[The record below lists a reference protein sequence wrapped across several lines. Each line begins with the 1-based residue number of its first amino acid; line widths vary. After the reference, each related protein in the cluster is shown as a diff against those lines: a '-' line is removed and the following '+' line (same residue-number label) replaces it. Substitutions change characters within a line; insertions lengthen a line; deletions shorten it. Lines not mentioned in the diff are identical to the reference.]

1 LPAAPGRSLTG
12 RFVSDPDDMVALM
25 PVIRARTYSE
35 AREYMRLA
43 MATGD
48 CTGSDLSIR
57 DVASILEGEEWAT
70 TFAVDCSRC
79 RAHREFTFITDPAP
93 EDAPGG
99 LIYGHGPQPSRLIDA
114 GEWYV
119 IFSTYLWSTRA
130 KQAEYGGALPDL
142 DTVETVLGWIEG
154 ALAAIDEILKFMP
167 SGQNQVP
174 ESALWTDRGRAAYDE
189 CQDQFSRAVL
199 ERCIEELEVAG
210 RAYLA
215 KYQEAVNPQ

>member
-1 LPAAPGRSLTG
+1 LAAAPGRSLTG

-93 EDAPGG
+93 GG
-99 LIYGHGPQPSRLIDA
+99 CSRRAD
-114 GEWYV
+114 
-119 IFSTYLWSTRA
+119 LWAR
-130 KQAEYGGALPDL
+130 E
-142 DTVETVLGWIEG
+142 
-154 ALAAIDEILKFMP
+154 AAIPPD
-167 SGQNQVP
+167 
-174 ESALWTDRGRAAYDE
+174 
-189 CQDQFSRAVL
+189 
-199 ERCIEELEVAG
+199 
-210 RAYLA
+210 
-215 KYQEAVNPQ
+215 